1 MHKRVF
7 KSKRE
12 LFFFKRQKK
21 FKRMPLKQKMLPKKY
36 LINYYLL
43 FKLNAN

>member
-21 FKRMPLKQKMLPKKY
+21 FKRMPLKQKMLPKS
-36 LINYYLL
+36 LS
-43 FKLNAN
+43 FTCVFRMR